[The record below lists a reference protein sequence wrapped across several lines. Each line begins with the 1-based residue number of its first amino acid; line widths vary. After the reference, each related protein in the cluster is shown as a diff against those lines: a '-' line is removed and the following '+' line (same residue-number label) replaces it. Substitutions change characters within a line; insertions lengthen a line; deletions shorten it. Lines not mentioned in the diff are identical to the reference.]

1 MFLRT
6 EHWNFTRK
14 VKSKYAE
21 YWKCLQTW
29 QKMKVN
35 ENIENWQCA
44 ICWPFV
50 WSLYYSFKSNTY
62 LEDFTVLK
70 YLAQNQRLKDI
81 FLPFWKQDSPH
92 KTHNNT
98 LMVQVLGFL
107 GENQKIDNWFDPWAF
122 RYWKNRINA
131 KLWELI
137 TIFCSRQF
145 LGIYQIE
152 FQ

>member
-1 MFLRT
+1 MVRSVFKRI
-6 EHWNFTRK
+6 
-14 VKSKYAE
+14 YGAP
-21 YWKCLQTW
+21 
-29 QKMKVN
+29 
-35 ENIENWQCA
+35 

-70 YLAQNQRLKDI
+70 YLAQNQRLNDI

-152 FQ
+152 FQFLPNFKLVNKSV